1 MTKSSTENDNKDL
14 GVIESIA
21 EELTSAKLKQA
32 IILSEIVGKPVSKRR
47 NRRGR

>member
-1 MTKSSTENDNKDL
+1 MTNNNAEKDEKSL

-21 EELTSAKLKQA
+21 EDLTSAKIKQA
-32 IILSEIVGKPVSKRR
+32 IIFSEIVGKPVSKRR